1 MKNKILQH
9 SKKLTLLA
17 FAMYAVVSILTMA
30 AVCFLYLPVEYLD
43 ALVSIHGGMATLCGV
58 VITGYLGNSSVE
70 KYSLAKY
77 QFATTENANEEE
89 NG

>member
-1 MKNKILQH
+1 MF
-9 SKKLTLLA
+9 A
-17 FAMYAVVSILTMA
+17 FGMYAVVCVLTMA

-70 KYSLAKY
+70 KYSWAKY
-77 QFATTENANEEE
+77 QYEGFNNKKVEDE